1 LSTPHQRPGEYAK
14 EEQDMNAVTPS
25 LTFKDHAEDAIK
37 LYVSVIK
44 NSKIGH
50 IMRSE
55 GDTSPIP
62 SGSVLNASF
71 ELDGREFTA
80 MDGGP
85 SFSFSEGFSMVATC
99 DTQEELDNIWT
110 RLSSDG
116 GEEGRCGWL
125 KDRFGVSWQVIPRAL
140 GEMMEH
146 PHAGNP
152 GKVMEALL
160 KMDKID
166 IATLK
171 KAYQQE

>member
-1 LSTPHQRPGEYAK
+1 MEDQR
-14 EEQDMNAVTPS
+14 MNSVTPS

-37 LYVSVIK
+37 LYTSVIK
-44 NSKIGH
+44 NSKINSV
-50 IMRSE
+50 MRSD
-55 GDTSPIP
+55 GGGVPK
-62 SGSVLNASF
+62 GQVLHASF

-85 SFSFSEGFSMVATC
+85 SFAFAEGFSMVATC
-99 DTQEELDNIWT
+99 DTQEELDKVWN

-140 GEMMEH
+140 GEMMGD
-146 PHAGNP
+146 PKSGNP

-160 KMDKID
+160 KMNKLD

-171 KAYQQE
+171 AAYKQK

>member
-1 LSTPHQRPGEYAK
+1 
-14 EEQDMNAVTPS
+14 MNAVTPS
-25 LTFKDHAEDAIK
+25 LTFKDHAEEAIT
-37 LYVSVIK
+37 LYTSVIK
-44 NSKIGH
+44 NSRIGH
-50 IMRSE
+50 IMRSD
-55 GDTSPIP
+55 G
-62 SGSVLNASF
+62 GSTPLPKGTVLHASF

-99 DTQEELDNIWT
+99 DTQDELDNVWK

-140 GEMMEH
+140 GEMMGH
-146 PHAGNP
+146 PEAGNP
-152 GKVMEALL
+152 GKLMEALL

-171 KAYQQE
+171 RAYDQK